1 VSPEIE
7 RPEPPYMQVV
17 RHIREQIQ
25 DGRLPEG
32 STIPSARQITKD
44 WGISLATATKVLA
57 ALRSEGLVRAVV
69 GIGTVVL
76 APTPSP
82 QGHLVSMHQ
91 TGRIYPQGNYARI
104 LGSEL
109 VPAPDNVAEALG
121 VAPGTPVIR
130 RHRVTFRGENPLSAS
145 TSWFDGSLAETAPLL
160 LVAERLKQGTPRYVQ
175 EMTGRKVVRGRDDIK
190 ARIVSSEEAE
200 ELNIEPGTAVLQGAN
215 TYIDGEGDVIEF
227 GEYVA
232 PGDLGWS
239 YEYQVSE

>member
-1 VSPEIE
+1 VAPEIE
-7 RPEPPYMQVV
+7 RPEPPYLQVV

-44 WGISLATATKVLA
+44 WDISLATATKVLA

-69 GIGTVVL
+69 GVGTVVT

-82 QGHLVSMHQ
+82 HGHLVSMNQ
-91 TGRIYPQGNYARI
+91 TGRIYPRGNYARI
-104 LGSEL
+104 LASEL
-109 VPAPDNVAEALG
+109 VPAPNSVAEALG
-121 VAPGTPVIR
+121 VAPGAPVIR
-130 RHRVTFRGENPLSAS
+130 RHRVTFRGEDPLSVS
-145 TSWFDGSLAETAPLL
+145 TSWFDGSLADTAPLL
-160 LVAERLKQGTPRYVQ
+160 LAAERLTQGTPRYIQ
-175 EMTGRKVVRGRDDIK
+175 EMTGRKVVRGRDNIK
-190 ARIVSSEEAE
+190 ARIVSPDEAAL
-200 ELNIEPGTAVLQGAN
+200 LNIEPGTAVLQGAN
-215 TYIDGEGDVIEF
+215 TYIDAEGDVIEF